1 MPELE
6 IKYGELFNKYLSN
19 YVSNEFKN
27 NKDIIKN
34 DENFQKLKNKSKYS
48 LLKIYGDKCGFIK
61 MIEEDSSIS
70 SKDKNIID
78 ELFNFLD
85 NKDINEEELRKYNK
99 NN

>member
-1 MPELE
+1 
-6 IKYGELFNKYLSN
+6 
-19 YVSNEFKN
+19 
-27 NKDIIKN
+27 
-34 DENFQKLKNKSKYS
+34 
-48 LLKIYGDKCGFIK
+48 